1 MGRIGWRAGL
11 LWLGVLVLPAV
22 GGCTGKGS
30 GTGKTVRFP
39 SFDGLVM
46 AGYQGWFNTPGDGAG
61 LHWKHYQKGDV
72 FAPGSCTIDLWP
84 DMTEYT
90 ERYPTEFRFG
100 DGTPATVFSSRD
112 ASTTD
117 LHFRWMKEYGIDG
130 AFVQRFVVSVKGEKL
145 IRNSDAILRQALE
158 AAEKYSRALC
168 VMYDLSGM
176 QPGDEQVLI
185 DDWKKLTGEMRLTSR
200 PDNHYLHHGGKPLV
214 AVWGIGFDDNRAYGF
229 GEAEKIVTF
238 LKESGCSVLVGVP
251 AHWRKLSGDA
261 LPDPRLHE
269 IIMQADIV
277 LPWLVG
283 RFDMEHYPA
292 FQKMIA
298 EDVAWCREHGKGYVP
313 VLFPGFS
320 WHNLRN
326 GRAPLDQIPR
336 LGGRFF
342 WRQAE
347 GALRAGAVSLYL
359 AMFDEIDEGTAFFKC
374 TNRPPADKSPFLTYG
389 EFPSDHYLWL
399 AGEAARM
406 LRGERPLSEEMPE
419 RDSVR

>member
-1 MGRIGWRAGL
+1 
-11 LWLGVLVLPAV
+11 
-22 GGCTGKGS
+22 
-30 GTGKTVRFP
+30 
-39 SFDGLVM
+39 
-46 AGYQGWFNTPGDGAG
+46 
-61 LHWKHYQKGDV
+61 
-72 FAPGSCTIDLWP
+72 
-84 DMTEYT
+84 
-90 ERYPTEFRFG
+90 
-100 DGTPATVFSSRD
+100 
-112 ASTTD
+112 
-117 LHFRWMKEYGIDG
+117 
-130 AFVQRFVVSVKGEKL
+130 
-145 IRNSDAILRQALE
+145 
-158 AAEKYSRALC
+158 
-168 VMYDLSGM
+168 
-176 QPGDEQVLI
+176 
-185 DDWKKLTGEMRLTSR
+185 
-200 PDNHYLHHGGKPLV
+200 
-214 AVWGIGFDDNRAYGF
+214 
-229 GEAEKIVTF
+229 
-238 LKESGCSVLVGVP
+238 
-251 AHWRKLSGDA
+251 
-261 LPDPRLHE
+261 
-269 IIMQADIV
+269 MQADIV

-374 TNRPPADKSPFLTYG
+374 TNRPPAGKSPFLTYG
-389 EFPSDHYLWL
+389 GLPSDHYLWL